1 MTDKQSEWH
10 IQNVLKPLEEF
21 ENQMGKLYR
30 WLHEKF
36 RDDDEA
42 AFVFYRL
49 NLDEK
54 AHASIIQYQRRLV
67 QQNPRMFKK
76 IEFDIEDLNRT
87 SARVD
92 HFMDR
97 KRLALEEAVNFS
109 LELEGS
115 AAEMHLRTALQ
126 QSIEGLARLLG
137 SLGSA
142 DRFHVELLRSL
153 AVKKGFLKEGEGQ
166 R

>member
-21 ENQMGKLYR
+21 EGEMGKLYR

-36 RDDDEA
+36 RDDEEA

-67 QQNPRMFKK
+67 RQNPKMFKK
-76 IEFDIEDLNRT
+76 IGFDIEDLNRT
-87 SARVD
+87 RDGLAR
-92 HFMDR
+92 FMDR
-97 KRLALEEAVNFS
+97 KRLTLEEAIRFS
-109 LELEGS
+109 VELEGS
-115 AAEMHLRTALQ
+115 AAELHLRSALQ
-126 QSIEGLARLLG
+126 QSVEGLSRLLG

-142 DRFHVELLRSL
+142 DRLHLELLKSL
-153 AVKKGFLKEGEGQ
+153 AAKKGFLKEAGGQ
-166 R
+166 S